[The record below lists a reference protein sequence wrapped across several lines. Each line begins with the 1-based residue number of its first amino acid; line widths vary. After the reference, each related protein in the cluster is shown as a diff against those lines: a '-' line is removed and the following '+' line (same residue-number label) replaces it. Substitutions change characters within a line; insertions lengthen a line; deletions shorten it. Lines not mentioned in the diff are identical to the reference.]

1 MAHLVKKG
9 SRLNHHPPP
18 RPPREKPELEDV
30 GSQGEKVK
38 QHKEREKQ
46 KVMPSAKGKKKTKP

>member
-9 SRLNHHPPP
+9 SRLNHPPP
-18 RPPREKPELEDV
+18 GKTELEDV